1 MTVSQSIGNQQP
13 GSPWCGTFR
22 RAPPSSLATWHTE
35 WSTNCLVPFDPGIH
49 EFSELVINSRV
60 GELKACSGWSQLMA
74 RFLLAY
80 ISFMGSQ
87 VDKVTEVKCGW
98 WQWQLR
104 LHHGV
109 HEVDTLELRSPV
121 LLEGSGV
128 REVGQLRLLRSIVRW
143 VVDATSWDDGTY
155 CNVSID
161 GRPRWETANSLQ
173 WAMTRIGSCLGHPAC
188 PEFLQPSDSQQHT
201 PHCSKA
207 WQDNIRETQKPSKTA
222 IHSQP
227 DKQTKWTLRAWD
239 KQRDIEN
246 ATNKNMSDITGLLKS
261 GWGLSFQIIQGQPF
275 NAVKMH
281 FRY

>member
-1 MTVSQSIGNQQP
+1 MACSSTWVAATLTGGSPMDSQCSALHTIVAPSEEFPTIQATFVFSQGSLRSNGYSMPQKLGTLMLIISNVANIVYFPKETRRFGGVFDFYGSTMPVPQSIGNQQP

-49 EFSELVINSRV
+49 EFSQLVINSRV

-155 CNVSID
+155 CNVT
-161 GRPRWETANSLQ
+161 RVAKHRW
-173 WAMTRIGSCLGHPAC
+173 
-188 PEFLQPSDSQQHT
+188 
-201 PHCSKA
+201 KA
-207 WQDNIRETQKPSKTA
+207 KM
-222 IHSQP
+222 
-227 DKQTKWTLRAWD
+227 
-239 KQRDIEN
+239 RD
-246 ATNKNMSDITGLLKS
+246 
-261 GWGLSFQIIQGQPF
+261 
-275 NAVKMH
+275 
-281 FRY
+281 R